1 MLKFESIKNSI
12 LEYDLLP
19 TNYIQSSLNIIIIKY
34 NIGNNDTFQDE
45 TKFYK
50 DNQNTVI
57 KSDYFDEDQYSL
69 SDISYALKINPFS

>member
-1 MLKFESIKNSI
+1 MLKFKSIKNSI
-12 LEYDLLP
+12 LVYDLLSA
-19 TNYIQSSLNIIIIKY
+19 NYIQSSLNIIIIKY

-57 KSDYFDEDQYSL
+57 KSDYFDEDQYS
-69 SDISYALKINPFS
+69 